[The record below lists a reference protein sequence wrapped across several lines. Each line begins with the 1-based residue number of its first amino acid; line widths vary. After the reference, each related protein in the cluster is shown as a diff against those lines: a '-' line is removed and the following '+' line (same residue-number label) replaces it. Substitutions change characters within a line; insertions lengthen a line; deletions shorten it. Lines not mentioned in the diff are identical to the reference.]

1 MTLGNNQ
8 LRIVSQ
14 CEISRPMT
22 HKFINHD
29 EYDKLRCPRARMKEW
44 LAAFRDL
51 DMALRLCAV
60 AVAWPQ
66 TANLC
71 GRKIAVSASVC

>member
-8 LRIVSQ
+8 LRIMSQ

-29 EYDKLRCPRARMKEW
+29 ECDKSNGMLADSLFRNLLGATSRA
-44 LAAFRDL
+44 
-51 DMALRLCAV
+51 
-60 AVAWPQ
+60 
-66 TANLC
+66 
-71 GRKIAVSASVC
+71 IASPPIT

>member
-29 EYDKLRCPRARMKEW
+29 ECDKSLTLLPRA
-44 LAAFRDL
+44 LA
-51 DMALRLCAV
+51 
-60 AVAWPQ
+60 
-66 TANLC
+66 
-71 GRKIAVSASVC
+71 

>member
-29 EYDKLRCPRARMKEW
+29 ECDKSLTCHGLGMKEW

-51 DMALRLCAV
+51 DMAPAPLRSG
-60 AVAWPQ
+60 
-66 TANLC
+66 C
-71 GRKIAVSASVC
+71 GLATDGESVR